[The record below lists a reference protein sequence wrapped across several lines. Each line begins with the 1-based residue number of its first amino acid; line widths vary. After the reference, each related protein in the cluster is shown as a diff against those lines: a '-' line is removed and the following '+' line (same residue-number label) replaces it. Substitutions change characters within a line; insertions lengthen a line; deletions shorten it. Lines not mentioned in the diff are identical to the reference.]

1 MRILRI
7 FPSVFCM
14 FFIVCSSFAQEKKT
28 AINEN
33 QSIQKL
39 VDIKRNA
46 TNQSINSDKF
56 NIQIFYG
63 KNAQATEAL
72 NKCKKLYPDLEA
84 VIIYANPSYKVLVGN
99 FKTRLEAERNLQ
111 LIRKDFDSAL
121 LIRPGK

>member
-1 MRILRI
+1 MRILRL
-7 FPSVFCM
+7 FPLVFCL
-14 FFIVCSSFAQEKKT
+14 FIVVFTTFAQEKKT
-28 AINEN
+28 PINES
-33 QSIQKL
+33 QTIQKL

-46 TNQSINSDKF
+46 SNQAINPDKF

-63 KNAQATEAL
+63 KNAQAIEAL
-72 NKCKKLYPDLEA
+72 NKSRKLYPELEA
-84 VIIYANPSYKVLVGN
+84 IIVYTNPSYKVLVGN